1 MDDPF
6 LFDNQ
11 AFGISPREASSMD
24 PQQRVMLTTV
34 QRALEN
40 AGYVPDSTPSFAK
53 ETFGCFIGNATLDYV
68 DNLRNDI
75 DVYYS
80 PGTLRAFL
88 SGRISY
94 AFRWSGPSMT
104 LDTACSSSLVAIY
117 QAARALAAGE
127 CRAAVAGGV
136 NVITSPDMYLGLD
149 RAHFLSPTGQCKAF
163 DKAADG
169 YCRSEGCAA
178 VVLKRL
184 DDAVNENDNIL
195 GVIKGI
201 AVNQSGLAS
210 SITHP
215 HAPTQEKLFKEVLSK
230 TGMRHEDVSVVEAH
244 GTGTPAGDPNEVRG
258 IRNVFCKGRSRED
271 PLHIMSIKANIGH
284 CEAAS
289 GVASLTKLLLM
300 LKHKRIPPQAL
311 LNELNPDIEDLA
323 ADGTV
328 ISTEPKD
335 WTPPRGNRRTALLN
349 NFGAAGSNAALLIQE
364 YQHDASQQRPRL
376 LDATTHVFGCSAR
389 NAELLQQLRESLV
402 SYLTEHQG
410 ELSIADVCY
419 TSTARRSLQSYRL
432 STTASSIKDLIA
444 NLKAAQIL
452 EAPDR
457 PRATVS
463 SRLSNGTPEKLS
475 SLRKGKDPSQTLSE
489 IFCAVYRDNVE
500 IHWRAV
506 FENSDL
512 KPKMTDLPASPVHL
526 KKYHSPV
533 PRELAPG
540 FHNVSANRPAGT
552 RYTLLE
558 NCVGPNGDTTAE
570 FHTPIQ
576 SLGDLIK
583 GHVVCGKPLCPA
595 SVYAEMALAAI
606 THADG
611 ADAEDQVFKL
621 SDMSFTRPLLF
632 SQDSPKTISIT
643 IHREERTDMSQ
654 IFRVSSFSDRGKLS
668 EPKLHSFGKIKRQSL
683 LKAAGKLKRTERALA
698 RRKASFER
706 GGHQMFSTAT
716 MYKKIFSRV
725 VEYSPQYWA
734 VRKLYVDDDAE
745 EALASCELP
754 ATSTHANYAGHPI
767 LLDTMLHIA
776 GFMANLNVDA
786 DTVCICHHV
795 ASVSMLRKTFRSKH
809 AFDVHCSNSSVPSA
823 AESIFADVHA
833 VDGDGIIAV
842 MKGVEFKRSKLS
854 KIQAG
859 FEMIAEDF
867 PKMNKKADQHIK
879 LREQRE
885 IEEPR
890 HVATKLAI
898 TVDDYEGSTATESL
912 ATSPASVVDILS
924 KTTGVKAEALTPR
937 TRLAAL
943 GVDSLMILELEK
955 KLEDFLG
962 HSPGVSEL
970 SMCESVGDVEA
981 LVSVASSA
989 GGSRSPGAE
998 RRSLDATERKTSSS
1012 RSRTSSENEDGHDRE
1027 EPQISNDMV
1036 KLLRSCLRPEE
1047 QPMARVQNGSKF
1059 PDSAPFYLIHP
1070 GAGMCFEYHRIGPL
1084 DRDVHAIQDPRI
1096 FSDAKEDWSCIEEMA
1111 QHYAA
1116 IVSKS
1121 RPSYPSRGIILGGY
1135 SFGGIVAF
1143 EMARLLSERGDCL
1156 VRGVVLIDAPPPLNH
1171 IPLARDTVQAAMAA
1185 KHVRPDKTRPP
1196 EAARFHEA
1204 IGALAVRNNLRRAAL
1219 LGQYQPRREGPM
1231 PRVVLLRSS
1240 EGFRAAGHSL
1250 PENKWLHD
1258 RRDVKT
1264 SSEAWEQL
1272 MGAKVKVIDIPGDHF
1287 TPFEP
1292 GHIDGTSQAIYDA
1305 CDMLDD

>member
-311 LNELNPDIEDLA
+311 LKELNPAIEDLA

-328 ISTEPKD
+328 ISTEPRD
-335 WTPPRGNRRTALLN
+335 WTPSRGKRRTALLN
-349 NFGAAGSNAALLIQE
+349 NFGAAGSNAALLLQE
-364 YQHDASQQRPRL
+364 YQHDTRQRQPRH

-432 STTASSIKDLIA
+432 SATASSIKALIA
-444 NLKAAQIL
+444 SLKDAQIL

-457 PRATVS
+457 PRASIFLFSGQGSQYMGMGGKLMDMCPKFRSTVHRCHQLLLEWGLPS
-463 SRLSNGTPEKLS
+463 CLDVIQPDKERPQQT
-475 SLRKGKDPSQTLSE
+475 KDPIILQ
-489 IFCAVYRDNVE
+489 
-500 IHWRAV
+500 
-506 FENSDL
+506 
-512 KPKMTDLPASPVHL
+512 
-526 KKYHSPV
+526 
-533 PRELAPG
+533 
-540 FHNVSANRPAGT
+540 
-552 RYTLLE
+552 
-558 NCVGPNGDTTAE
+558 
-570 FHTPIQ
+570 
-576 SLGDLIK
+576 
-583 GHVVCGKPLCPA
+583 
-595 SVYAEMALAAI
+595 AL
-606 THADG
+606 
-611 ADAEDQVFKL
+611 Q
-621 SDMSFTRPLLF
+621 
-632 SQDSPKTISIT
+632 
-643 IHREERTDMSQ
+643 
-654 IFRVSSFSDRGKLS
+654 
-668 EPKLHSFGKIKRQSL
+668 
-683 LKAAGKLKRTERALA
+683 
-698 RRKASFER
+698 
-706 GGHQMFSTAT
+706 
-716 MYKKIFSRV
+716 
-725 VEYSPQYWA
+725 
-734 VRKLYVDDDAE
+734 
-745 EALASCELP
+745 
-754 ATSTHANYAGHPI
+754 
-767 LLDTMLHIA
+767 
-776 GFMANLNVDA
+776 
-786 DTVCICHHV
+786 
-795 ASVSMLRKTFRSKH
+795 
-809 AFDVHCSNSSVPSA
+809 
-823 AESIFADVHA
+823 
-833 VDGDGIIAV
+833 
-842 MKGVEFKRSKLS
+842 
-854 KIQAG
+854 
-859 FEMIAEDF
+859 
-867 PKMNKKADQHIK
+867 
-879 LREQRE
+879 
-885 IEEPR
+885 
-890 HVATKLAI
+890 
-898 TVDDYEGSTATESL
+898 
-912 ATSPASVVDILS
+912 
-924 KTTGVKAEALTPR
+924 TGVFVLEVA
-937 TRLAAL
+937 
-943 GVDSLMILELEK
+943 VSQVLMDAGIQ
-955 KLEDFLG
+955 
-962 HSPGVSEL
+962 PVVVS
-970 SMCESVGDVEA
+970 
-981 LVSVASSA
+981 
-989 GGSRSPGAE
+989 
-998 RRSLDATERKTSSS
+998 
-1012 RSRTSSENEDGHDRE
+1012 
-1027 EPQISNDMV
+1027 
-1036 KLLRSCLRPEE
+1036 
-1047 QPMARVQNGSKF
+1047 
-1059 PDSAPFYLIHP
+1059 
-1070 GAGMCFEYHRIGPL
+1070 
-1084 DRDVHAIQDPRI
+1084 
-1096 FSDAKEDWSCIEEMA
+1096 
-1111 QHYAA
+1111 
-1116 IVSKS
+1116 
-1121 RPSYPSRGIILGGY
+1121 
-1135 SFGGIVAF
+1135 
-1143 EMARLLSERGDCL
+1143 
-1156 VRGVVLIDAPPPLNH
+1156 
-1171 IPLARDTVQAAMAA
+1171 
-1185 KHVRPDKTRPP
+1185 
-1196 EAARFHEA
+1196 
-1204 IGALAVRNNLRRAAL
+1204 
-1219 LGQYQPRREGPM
+1219 
-1231 PRVVLLRSS
+1231 
-1240 EGFRAAGHSL
+1240 GHSL
-1250 PENKWLHD
+1250 GEYAALVTAGVLDLESGLWLVAQRARLIISSCKLWETSMLAVDMSSSQVQQNLLSRTEFAELSIACEN
-1258 RRDVKT
+1258 
-1264 SSEAWEQL
+1264 S
-1272 MGAKVKVIDIPGDHF
+1272 PGDCVVGGDKQILLLLKEHIYQHGRRSTMLSVPLAYHTAALDQVAEDIRQMASQVCITTPTIPITSNVLGRLVQPGEQVF
-1287 TPFEP
+1287 TPEYF
-1292 GHIDGTSQAIYDA
+1292 SQHCRRTVAFDSG
-1305 CDMLDD
+1305 LDDILRQHDNLLHGRWIEIGPHPVLLPMVSPWFSAVSSDSIY